1 MTDTNTLTPLG
12 KATDDTRRATRLFL
26 AATIVFVGLVLTM
39 AVGLADRQS
48 AQDEVAKELG
58 VDLDDIPPSRLG
70 DILSDTWNTPAVL
83 LIAALAIISTV
94 LFSRAILAVG
104 GVAQHQRPTL
114 TTWAATVPYLG
125 AAAFLGLLGAERA
138 LTTKPAWLLDNW
150 WISTALLATFV
161 LTVTISLVLAIIR
174 IWPTGLARR
183 TSITVL
189 LLAVV
194 LTGLTLT
201 AAAPPVLP
209 LVLAT
214 VFAFNLRRATATEA
228 GPSDGDFRVD

>member
-1 MTDTNTLTPLG
+1 MTDTSTLTTLG
-12 KATDDTRRATRLFL
+12 KATDDARRATRLFL
-26 AATIVFVGLVLTM
+26 AATIAFVGLVLTM

-94 LFSRAILAVG
+94 LFSRAVLAVG
-104 GVAQHQRPTL
+104 EVAPHQRPTL
-114 TTWAATVPYLG
+114 TTWAAAVPYLG

-150 WISTALLATFV
+150 WISTALLTTFV
-161 LTVTISLVLAIIR
+161 LTVTISLVLTIIR

-183 TSITVL
+183 TSITLL
-189 LLAVV
+189 LLAVA

-214 VFAFNLRRATATEA
+214 VFAFNLRRATTAEG
-228 GPSDGDFRVD
+228 GPSDGDVRVD